1 MQTKLLHADVN
12 LCHEEPQDPRKKL
25 LMIHGEKPS
34 AFMSRKLGSFNIAM
48 KFKLSQGKRFELLK
62 LRGTDLDC
70 VANVHGYGSIMA
82 TQRVNHH
89 VGSFTGSPHHSG

>member
-1 MQTKLLHADVN
+1 MDVN

-34 AFMSRKLGSFNIAM
+34 AFMSRKRFSFNIAM
-48 KFKLSQGKRFELLK
+48 KFKLSQGKRFQLLN
-62 LRGTDLDC
+62 LGGTDLDC

-82 TQRVNHH
+82 TERVNDN
-89 VGSFTGSPHHSG
+89 VGSLAGSPRHNG